1 MSTGETRQ
9 TERFVAQSLR
19 FTASHLHDSP
29 DAPDWV
35 LTSASLTDGTV
46 RRVLDV
52 GCGAGRFLSSVVD
65 ALGADEGVGLE
76 PSPEAINLV
85 RDLHA
90 QDSRLSFT
98 SGSAHSLPF
107 PSDSFDLVIC
117 WSVLHW
123 VGRNEYLQSLGE
135 LVRVCRRFLVIADFV
150 AGSDYRVPYAHEEG
164 LFTYKQDFVPAVL
177 ASGVMAL
184 VEDRRWWDG
193 NVIGAITPISVDDL
207 EPFLGNP
214 LSYHSRR
221 GALFVKDHSLLP
233 LHTEVDFSG

>member
-1 MSTGETRQ
+1 MSNGEERQ

-19 FTASHLHDSP
+19 FTAAHLHDSP

-35 LTSASLTDGTV
+35 LSCASLTDGTV

-52 GCGAGRFLSSVVD
+52 GCGAGRFLSSIVD
-65 ALGADEGVGLE
+65 AVGADEGVGLE
-76 PSPEAINLV
+76 PSLEATKLV

-90 QDSRLSFT
+90 HDERVSFEP
-98 SGSAHSLPF
+98 GSAHSLPF

-135 LVRVCRRFLVIADFV
+135 LVRVSRRFLLIADFV
-150 AGSDYRVPYAHEEG
+150 AGSDYRVPYAHEDG

-177 ASGVMAL
+177 ASGVMDL

-193 NVIGAITPISVDDL
+193 NVIGACSPIIMQDL

-221 GALFVKDHSLLP
+221 GALFMKNHTLLP
-233 LHTEVDFSG
+233 LHGEQDFTR